1 MPHGFRVILQQLA
14 AAVVF
19 YTILPIARNY
29 PLEFRGM
36 AMFAPFV
43 GCLIGILLALVDGI
57 CLEIGLSESLRSVL
71 LVTSWIVLTG
81 GLHLDGAMDTADGLA
96 VMDPE
101 RRLRV
106 MADSRSGAFAVMA
119 ASVLIAIKIAALG
132 DLPYDRAWIL
142 SATAGWAR
150 WGQLFAILRYPYLK
164 PRGKGAFHKEGLT
177 SAWQALPGL
186 LGLIALGGLW
196 WLLSPLQLVLAVG
209 LTIGGAVIS
218 VAVAAWFNR
227 QLGGQTGDSY
237 GAIVEWTEALML
249 ILSTMLD

>member
-1 MPHGFRVILQQLA
+1 
-14 AAVVF
+14 
-19 YTILPIARNY
+19 
-29 PLEFRGM
+29 M